1 MSNKGFKSGWRQTL
15 PPPPSLNR
23 VKINRKN
30 LSFKISA
37 SIGDNT
43 NVIQTVDPDEQFNQ
57 SVVGT
62 AVKYLSIAL
71 WVEHAITA
79 FSFTLS
85 PREEKSRATLTL
97 PRWRKNSSIL
107 RPNT

>member
-1 MSNKGFKSGWRQTL
+1 MILTL
-15 PPPPSLNR
+15 LMAHI
-23 VKINRKN
+23 KINRIN
-30 LSFKISA
+30 LSFKINV

-57 SVVGT
+57 SAAGI

-79 FSFTLS
+79 FSLTSS
-85 PREEKSRATLTL
+85 PRE
-97 PRWRKNSSIL
+97 
-107 RPNT
+107 